1 MPFHGGWI
9 TVTVLSRDLREL
21 PMSVNRAALRP
32 ISHLTYSGGVYSLIF
47 KLFFAP
53 MDAERAHHVSFT
65 ALRILDSVPGLGRL
79 LRVVLAHGTRDEVD
93 VLGLRFPNRLGLAAG
108 FDKNGE
114 GIRALSALGFGH
126 IEVGTIT
133 AHAQPGNDKPRLFRL
148 RDNLALL
155 NRMGFNNQG
164 ARQAAF
170 NIEQQRRSIA
180 FLPDAQRP
188 IIGIN
193 IGKTKVVDAADAVED
208 YASSARFCAPLA
220 DYLVI
225 NVSSPN
231 TPGLRDLQSVSSL
244 EPIIDAVRSAAAE
257 VVATPRST
265 LGHVPLLVKI
275 APDLNDADV
284 VEICDLAVRSGVDG
298 LITTNT
304 TIDRDVLSGRD
315 ADFARGEAGGISGRP
330 LARRSMEVLRLVR
343 STVGQNLSIISV
355 GGIADANDIS
365 ARLAAGADLVQ
376 SYSEMIYSGPF
387 WPGRTIRARCARTL
401 LTRGT
406 GGA

>member
-1 MPFHGGWI
+1 
-9 TVTVLSRDLREL
+9 
-21 PMSVNRAALRP
+21 
-32 ISHLTYSGGVYSLIF
+32 
-47 KLFFAP
+47 
-53 MDAERAHHVSFT
+53 MDAERAHHASFS
-65 ALRILDSVPGLGRL
+65 ALRFLDAVPGVGRL
-79 LRVVLAHGTRDEVD
+79 LRLVLAHGTRDAVD

-114 GIRALSALGFGH
+114 GVRALSAMGFGH

-133 AHAQPGNDKPRLFRL
+133 AHAQPGNDRPRLFRL
-148 RDNLALL
+148 RESSALL

-170 NIEQQRRSIA
+170 NIIKQRNALAS
-180 FLPDAQRP
+180 LPTVQRP

-193 IGKTKVVDAADAVED
+193 IGKTKVVEAGDAVDD
-208 YASSARFCAPLA
+208 YASSARFAAPLA

-231 TPGLRDLQSVSSL
+231 TPGLRDLQSVSTL
-244 EPIIDAVRSAAAE
+244 EPIIDAVRAAAAE
-257 VVATPRST
+257 VVETPRST

-275 APDLNDADV
+275 APDLNDDDV

-304 TIDRDVLSGRD
+304 TIDRDVLRGSE
-315 ADFARGEAGGISGRP
+315 AEFARSQAGGISGRP
-330 LARRSMEVLRLVR
+330 LAERSLEVLRLVKA
-343 STVGQNLSIISV
+343 TVGENLNIISV
-355 GGIADANDIS
+355 GGISDANDIS

-376 SYSEMIYSGPF
+376 AYSEMIYSGPF
-387 WPGRTIRARCARTL
+387 WPGRIIRGGLSRTL
-401 LTRGT
+401 LSRGT

>member
-1 MPFHGGWI
+1 
-9 TVTVLSRDLREL
+9 
-21 PMSVNRAALRP
+21 
-32 ISHLTYSGGVYSLIF
+32 
-47 KLFFAP
+47 

-65 ALRILDSVPGLGRL
+65 ALRLLDAIPGLGRL
-79 LRVVLAHGTRDEVD
+79 LRLVLARGTREQVE
-93 VLGLRFPNRLGLAAG
+93 VLGLTFPNRLGLAAG

-114 GIRALSALGFGH
+114 GVRALSAMGFGH

-148 RDNLALL
+148 RDNVALL

-170 NIEQQRRSIA
+170 NIEDQRKSLVS
-180 FLPDAQRP
+180 LPLANRP

-193 IGKTKVVDAADAVED
+193 IGKTKVVEAAEAVED
-208 YASSARFCAPLA
+208 YAASARSLAPLA

-231 TPGLRDLQSVSSL
+231 TPGLRDLQSVASL
-244 EPIIDAVRSAAAE
+244 EPIISAVRSAAAE
-257 VVATPRST
+257 VVTEPRSS

-275 APDLNDADV
+275 APDLSDEDV
-284 VEICDLAVRSGVDG
+284 VDICDLALRAGVDG

-304 TIDRDVLSGRD
+304 TIDREVLTGTE
-315 ADFARGEAGGISGRP
+315 ADFARTQAGGISGRP
-330 LARRSMEVLRLVR
+330 LALRSLEVLRLVKA
-343 STVGQNLSIISV
+343 TVGDELSVISV
-355 GGIADANDIS
+355 GGVTDSKDIR

-376 SYSEMIYSGPF
+376 AYSEMIYSGPF
-387 WPGRTIRARCARTL
+387 WPGRIIRGSRSSRL
-401 LTRGT
+401 LTQGT